1 MPKFLSQTIGP
12 YFTAGSADSLGSL
25 DFSSG
30 SADLVITVLLVL
42 QHLLAYCTLSSEF

>member
-12 YFTAGSADSLGSL
+12 YFTAGSADSPRSL

-30 SADLVITVLLVL
+30 SADLVITVQLVP
-42 QHLLAYCTLSSEF
+42 QEHLLAL